1 MELTLFCHYWT
12 DPKKAAITGSDGV
25 FMRFKR
31 FCKLTG
37 MAALGMTAYLSGC
50 ATPPPSNVANA
61 CAIFKENKTWYR
73 QMKRAEKRWGMPI
86 HIQLAIMRQ
95 ESAFV
100 HDAKPAR
107 KKILWV
113 IPGPRPSSSYGYSQA
128 QTTTWEW
135 YKSEGGRRGADRND
149 FDDAA
154 DFIAWY
160 GSKSRELSGISL
172 WDPTINTLPTTKDTA
187 ALIGKPSRKRNGCM
201 QSRRRLMPMPKPTA
215 RSYPNVKIN
224 SIVASEYSEPA
235 QALIYT
241 TTVLSPV

>member
-1 MELTLFCHYWT
+1 
-12 DPKKAAITGSDGV
+12 
-25 FMRFKR
+25 MRIKR
-31 FCKLTG
+31 FCKL
-37 MAALGMTAYLSGC
+37 AVVSVLGMTAYLSGC
-50 ATPPPSNVANA
+50 ATPPPSNIANA
-61 CAIFKENKTWYR
+61 CTIFKENKAWYR

-107 KKILWV
+107 QKILWV
-113 IPGPRPSSSYGYSQA
+113 IPGRRPSSSYGYSQA

-135 YKSEGGRRGADRND
+135 YKSEAGRRGADRND

-172 WDPTINTLPTTKDTA
+172 WDPYNQYLAYHEGHGGFNRKTYRKKKWLLSVAQKVDTNSKTYGA
-187 ALIGKPSRKRNGCM
+187 QLSRCEDNFN
-201 QSRRRLMPMPKPTA
+201 RRFGLF
-215 RSYPNVKIN
+215 
-224 SIVASEYSEPA
+224 
-235 QALIYT
+235 
-241 TTVLSPV
+241 

>member
-1 MELTLFCHYWT
+1 MS
-12 DPKKAAITGSDGV
+12 AAITGSSGTT
-25 FMRFKR
+25 MRIKR
-31 FCKLTG
+31 FCKLAGLT
-37 MAALGMTAYLSGC
+37 ALGMTAYLSGC

-172 WDPTINTLPTTKDTA
+172 WDPYNQYLA
-187 ALIGKPSRKRNGCM
+187 YHEGHGGFNRKTFKKKKWLHAVAQKVDANAKTYGAQLAKCEDKFN
-201 QSRRRLMPMPKPTA
+201 RRFG
-215 RSYPNVKIN
+215 IF
-224 SIVASEYSEPA
+224 
-235 QALIYT
+235 
-241 TTVLSPV
+241 

>member
-1 MELTLFCHYWT
+1 
-12 DPKKAAITGSDGV
+12 
-25 FMRFKR
+25 MRIKR
-31 FCKLTG
+31 FCKL
-37 MAALGMTAYLSGC
+37 AVVSALGMTAYLSGC

-61 CAIFKENKTWYR
+61 CIIFKENKSWYR

-107 KKILWV
+107 RKILWV

-135 YKSEGGRRGADRND
+135 YKTEAGRRGADRND

-172 WDPTINTLPTTKDTA
+172 WDPYNQYLA
-187 ALIGKPSRKRNGCM
+187 YHEGHGGFNRKTYRKKKWLLSVAQKVDRNSKTYGAQIAKCEDNFN
-201 QSRRRLMPMPKPTA
+201 RRFGLF
-215 RSYPNVKIN
+215 
-224 SIVASEYSEPA
+224 
-235 QALIYT
+235 
-241 TTVLSPV
+241 

>member
-1 MELTLFCHYWT
+1 
-12 DPKKAAITGSDGV
+12 
-25 FMRFKR
+25 MRIKR
-31 FCKLTG
+31 FCKLAMVT
-37 MAALGMTAYLSGC
+37 ALGTTAYLSGC

-61 CAIFKENKTWYR
+61 CAIFKENKAWYR

-107 KKILWV
+107 QKILWV
-113 IPGPRPSSSYGYSQA
+113 IPGRRPSSSYGYSQA

-135 YKSEGGRRGADRND
+135 YKSEAGRRGADRND

-172 WDPTINTLPTTKDTA
+172 WDPYNQYLAYHEGHGGFNRKTWRKKKWLLSVAQKVDTNSKTYGA
-187 ALIGKPSRKRNGCM
+187 QLAKCEDDFKRRFG
-201 QSRRRLMPMPKPTA
+201 LF
-215 RSYPNVKIN
+215 
-224 SIVASEYSEPA
+224 
-235 QALIYT
+235 
-241 TTVLSPV
+241 